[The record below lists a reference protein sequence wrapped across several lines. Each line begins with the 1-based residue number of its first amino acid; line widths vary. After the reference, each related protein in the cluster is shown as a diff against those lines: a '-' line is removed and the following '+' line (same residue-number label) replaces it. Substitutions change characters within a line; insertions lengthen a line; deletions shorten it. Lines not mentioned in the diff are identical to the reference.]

1 MAKRIDNN
9 QTLIVKA
16 LRDMGCSVL
25 ILSDIG
31 KGCPDIM
38 IGYRGKNYLVEIKNG
53 KRPPSAQALT
63 PAEILFFERWMGQVD
78 IICCEEE
85 AIEFIKIRMKWD

>member
-1 MAKRIDNN
+1 
-9 QTLIVKA
+9 
-16 LRDMGCSVL
+16 MGCSVL

-38 IGYRGKNYLVEIKNG
+38 VGYRGKNYLIEIKNG
-53 KRPPSAQALT
+53 KRPPSGQVLT

-78 IICCEEE
+78 IIRSENE
-85 AIEFIKIRMKWD
+85 AIEFIKIRMKWDQI